1 MRDSSP
7 GRSIG
12 LQSRNNN
19 HREPRVFLYEAGAPA
34 RPEFNSTSAP
44 CFGSFE
50 CRSAR
55 RPSVFAMV
63 AQTVP
68 RIDCLNTT
76 RRVPGQALAAVKKQ
90 RMKKIEAIIRPV
102 KLDEVKIALGEAG
115 ITGLSVSD
123 VRGSGRQQGHRES
136 FRGAE
141 YAVALPMKIKLEIVV
156 RDDEVDQIVNTIER
170 HARTGETG
178 DGKIFVLPM
187 EDAIRVRTE
196 ERGEDVL

>member
-1 MRDSSP
+1 M
-7 GRSIG
+7 
-12 LQSRNNN
+12 
-19 HREPRVFLYEAGAPA
+19 GAT
-34 RPEFNSTSAP
+34 TS
-44 CFGSFE
+44 
-50 CRSAR
+50 
-55 RPSVFAMV
+55 
-63 AQTVP
+63 
-68 RIDCLNTT
+68 
-76 RRVPGQALAAVKKQ
+76 LAASGCVAKSVHT
-90 RMKKIEAIIRPV
+90 MKKIEAIIRPV

-123 VRGSGRQQGHRES
+123 VRGSGRQQGHRET

-156 RDDEVDQIVNTIER
+156 RDDEVDLIVNTIER

-196 ERGEDVL
+196 ERGEGVL